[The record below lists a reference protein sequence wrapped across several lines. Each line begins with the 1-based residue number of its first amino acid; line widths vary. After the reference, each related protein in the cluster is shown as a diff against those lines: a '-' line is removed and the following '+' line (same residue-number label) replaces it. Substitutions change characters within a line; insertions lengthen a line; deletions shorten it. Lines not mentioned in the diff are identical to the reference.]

1 MDIFNQDKMP
11 NILQTIKKRNLIK
24 RYFYLTIALFISAMS
39 FNLLLLPT
47 RIVSGGTNG
56 IAILTDYFFNISPSI
71 SIFFVSLV
79 LLIFSFLFLGI
90 EKTSAS
96 IYATIVYPF
105 FVSFTANIADYIRI
119 DTTDMILVSLF
130 GGLISGIT
138 SGIMFKTGF
147 SSGGLN
153 IISQILYKYKH
164 IAISKTNLV
173 MNGIIVIIG
182 GIYFGWNMVMYAI
195 IVIYINS
202 ILIDRVLL
210 GISRN
215 KSFYIIT
222 KNDEAVKQYI
232 IEKLK
237 HSVTVFDV
245 KGGFL
250 EKKRKVLL
258 AVVPTKEYFQLTE
271 GIKLIDK
278 EAFFVVSDAY
288 QVEGGA

>member
-222 KNDEAVKQYI
+222 K
-232 IEKLK
+232 
-237 HSVTVFDV
+237 
-245 KGGFL
+245 
-250 EKKRKVLL
+250 KVSS
-258 AVVPTKEYFQLTE
+258 K
-271 GIKLIDK
+271 
-278 EAFFVVSDAY
+278 
-288 QVEGGA
+288 